1 MYKNHIL
8 YLLISSILIFAMC
21 FIIDVFISESLMQN
35 FITFLS
41 ITFGFYMT
49 SLSVLYNSKYI
60 KQLYDEIDPIKPTQ
74 RKIHTLKNYFKNSA
88 YWSLF
93 SIGLLMIYSLITVVE
108 KNILIINPFFE
119 SILVSVVFINFIFMF
134 LLFKV
139 FLNGLITESNKKGT
153 KELK

>member
-1 MYKNHIL
+1 MYSKHII
-8 YLLISSILIFAMC
+8 YLSLVSISIFGIC
-21 FIIDVFISESLMQN
+21 FFIDVSISESLMQN

-60 KQLYDEIDPIKPTQ
+60 KKLYEEIDPKKPTQ
-74 RKIHTLKNYFKNSA
+74 RKIHTLENYYKSSA

-93 SIGLLMIYSLITVVE
+93 SIAVLIVYSLTTKIQN
-108 KNILIINPFFE
+108 NILVLDSFFE
-119 SILVSVVFINFIFMF
+119 SILVSIVFINFIFMF

-139 FLNGLITESNKKGT
+139 FVNGLIEEVAK
-153 KELK
+153 

>member
-1 MYKNHIL
+1 MYNQHLMYLVFTAIGIFGIL
-8 YLLISSILIFAMC
+8 FFIDISIT
-21 FIIDVFISESLMQN
+21 ESLMQN

-60 KQLYDEIDPIKPTQ
+60 KKLYDEIDPKKPTQ
-74 RKIHTLKNYFKNSA
+74 RKIHTLKNYFRDSA

-93 SIGLLMIYSLITVVE
+93 SIGLLIIYSLTTKVE
-108 KNILIINPFFE
+108 SSTLLLNSFFE
-119 SILVSVVFINFIFMF
+119 SLLVSVVFVNFIFMF

-139 FLNGLITESNKKGT
+139 FINGLIDESAK
-153 KELK
+153 

>member
-1 MYKNHIL
+1 MYNEHIK
-8 YLLISSILIFAMC
+8 YLVFIAVGIFGTS
-21 FIIDVFISESLMQN
+21 FFIDVSISESLMQN

-60 KQLYDEIDPIKPTQ
+60 KKLHDEIDPQKPTQ

-93 SIGLLMIYSLITVVE
+93 SIGLLMSYSLITKVE
-108 KNILIINPFFE
+108 NSTLVLNAFLE
-119 SILVSVVFINFIFMF
+119 SLLVAVVFVNFVFMF
-134 LLFKV
+134 LLFRV
-139 FLNGLITESNKKGT
+139 FINGLVEESSK
-153 KELK
+153 

>member
-1 MYKNHIL
+1 MYNQHLI
-8 YLLISSILIFAMC
+8 YLVFTAIGIFGISF
-21 FIIDVFISESLMQN
+21 FIDVSISESLMQN

-60 KQLYDEIDPIKPTQ
+60 KQLYDEIDPTKPTQ

-93 SIGLLMIYSLITVVE
+93 SIGLLMIYSLIAKVE
-108 KNILIINPFFE
+108 SNSLVLNTLLE
-119 SILVSVVFINFIFMF
+119 SFLVSVVTVNFVFMF

-139 FLNGLITESNKKGT
+139 FINGLIDESAK
-153 KELK
+153 

>member
-1 MYKNHIL
+1 MYSEHVKSLFLTVIG
-8 YLLISSILIFAMC
+8 IFTIC
-21 FIIDVFISESLMQN
+21 FFIDVSISESLIQN

-60 KQLYDEIDPIKPTQ
+60 KKLYDEIDPKKPNQ

-93 SIGLLMIYSLITVVE
+93 SIGLLMTYLLIVKIE
-108 KNILIINPFFE
+108 SNILVLNTFFE
-119 SILVSVVFINFIFMF
+119 SILVSVVFVNFIFMV

-139 FLNGLITESNKKGT
+139 FINGLIDESAK
-153 KELK
+153 

>member
-1 MYKNHIL
+1 MYSEHVKSLFLTTIG
-8 YLLISSILIFAMC
+8 IFTI
-21 FIIDVFISESLMQN
+21 FFFIDVTISESLMQN

-60 KQLYDEIDPIKPTQ
+60 KKLYDEIDPKKPTQ
-74 RKIHTLKNYFKNSA
+74 RKIHTLKTYFKNSA

-93 SIGLLMIYSLITVVE
+93 SIGLLMIYSLITKIENNVLDL
-108 KNILIINPFFE
+108 NAFFE
-119 SILVSVVFINFIFMF
+119 SILVSVVFINFIFMI

-139 FLNGLITESNKKGT
+139 FINGLIEEST
-153 KELK
+153 K

>member
-1 MYKNHIL
+1 MYSEHVKSL
-8 YLLISSILIFAMC
+8 
-21 FIIDVFISESLMQN
+21 FIITIGIFTACFFIDVSISESLMQN

-60 KQLYDEIDPIKPTQ
+60 KKLYDEIDPKKPTQ

-93 SIGLLMIYSLITVVE
+93 SIGLLMTYSLIARME
-108 KNILIINPFFE
+108 NNALSLNIFFE
-119 SILVSVVFINFIFMF
+119 SLLVSIIFVNFIFLF

-139 FLNGLITESNKKGT
+139 FINGLINESAK
-153 KELK
+153 

>member
-1 MYKNHIL
+1 MDIAMYSKHVK
-8 YLLISSILIFAMC
+8 YL
-21 FIIDVFISESLMQN
+21 VFIAISIFGLLFFIDISITESLMQN

-60 KQLYDEIDPIKPTQ
+60 KKLYDEIDPRKPTQ

-93 SIGLLMIYSLITVVE
+93 SIGLLMSYSLITKVE
-108 KNILIINPFFE
+108 NSTLVLNTFLE
-119 SILVSVVFINFIFMF
+119 SLLVAVVFVNFVFMF

-139 FLNGLITESNKKGT
+139 FINGLVEEST
-153 KELK
+153 K

>member
-1 MYKNHIL
+1 MYNKH
-8 YLLISSILIFAMC
+8 LIYI
-21 FIIDVFISESLMQN
+21 VFIAIGLFGILFFIDISITESLMQN

-60 KQLYDEIDPIKPTQ
+60 KKLYDEIDPKKPTQ

-93 SIGLLMIYSLITVVE
+93 SIGLLILCSLTTKVQ
-108 KNILIINPFFE
+108 NTNLLLNSFFE
-119 SILVSVVFINFIFMF
+119 SFLVAVVFINFVFMF

-139 FLNGLITESNKKGT
+139 FINGLIDESKK
-153 KELK
+153 

>member
-1 MYKNHIL
+1 MYSKHVK
-8 YLLISSILIFAMC
+8 YL
-21 FIIDVFISESLMQN
+21 VFIAISIFGLLFFIDISITESLMQN

-60 KQLYDEIDPIKPTQ
+60 KKLYDEIDPRKPTQ

-93 SIGLLMIYSLITVVE
+93 SIGLLMSYSLITKVE
-108 KNILIINPFFE
+108 NSTLVLNTFLE
-119 SILVSVVFINFIFMF
+119 SLLVAVVFVNFVFMF

-139 FLNGLITESNKKGT
+139 FINGLVEEST
-153 KELK
+153 K

>member
-1 MYKNHIL
+1 MYNEHMK
-8 YLLISSILIFAMC
+8 YLVFIAVGIFGTS
-21 FIIDVFISESLMQN
+21 FFIDVSISESLMQN

-60 KQLYDEIDPIKPTQ
+60 KKLYDEIDPRKPTQ

-93 SIGLLMIYSLITVVE
+93 SIGLLMSYSLITKVE
-108 KNILIINPFFE
+108 NSTLVLNAFLE
-119 SILVSVVFINFIFMF
+119 SILVAVVFVNFVFMF

-139 FLNGLITESNKKGT
+139 FINGLVEEST
-153 KELK
+153 K

>member
-1 MYKNHIL
+1 MYLVFTAIGIFGIL
-8 YLLISSILIFAMC
+8 FFIDISIT
-21 FIIDVFISESLMQN
+21 ESLMQN

-60 KQLYDEIDPIKPTQ
+60 KKLYDEIDPKKPAQ
-74 RKIHTLKNYFKNSA
+74 RKIHTLKNYFRDSA

-93 SIGLLMIYSLITVVE
+93 SIGLLIIYSLTTKVE
-108 KNILIINPFFE
+108 SSTLLLNSFFE
-119 SILVSVVFINFIFMF
+119 SLLVSVVFVNFIFMF

-139 FLNGLITESNKKGT
+139 FINGLIDESAK
-153 KELK
+153 

>member
-1 MYKNHIL
+1 MYSQHLIYLVFTAIGIFGIL
-8 YLLISSILIFAMC
+8 FFIDISIT
-21 FIIDVFISESLMQN
+21 ESLMQN

-60 KQLYDEIDPIKPTQ
+60 KKLYDEIDPKKPTQ
-74 RKIHTLKNYFKNSA
+74 RKIHTLKNYFRDSA

-93 SIGLLMIYSLITVVE
+93 SIGLLIIYSLMAKVE
-108 KNILIINPFFE
+108 NNTLVLNNFFE
-119 SILVSVVFINFIFMF
+119 NLLVSIVFVNFIFMF

-139 FLNGLITESNKKGT
+139 FINGLIDESAKY
-153 KELK
+153 

>member
-1 MYKNHIL
+1 MYKHHIKYIVL
-8 YLLISSILIFAMC
+8 VAVSIFGTC
-21 FIIDVFISESLMQN
+21 FFIDVSISESLIQN

-60 KQLYDEIDPIKPTQ
+60 KKLYDEIDPKKPIQ
-74 RKIHTLKNYFKNSA
+74 RKIHTLKNYFQNSA

-93 SIGLLMIYSLITVVE
+93 SIGLLIVYSLITKVE
-108 KNILIINPFFE
+108 NSTLILNTFFE
-119 SILVSVVFINFIFMF
+119 SFLVSVVFVNFIFIF

-139 FLNGLITESNKKGT
+139 FMNGLIEESIK
-153 KELK
+153 

>member
-1 MYKNHIL
+1 MYNEHMK
-8 YLLISSILIFAMC
+8 YLVFIAVGIFGISF
-21 FIIDVFISESLMQN
+21 FIDISISESLMQN

-60 KQLYDEIDPIKPTQ
+60 KKLYDEIDPRKPTQ

-93 SIGLLMIYSLITVVE
+93 SIGLLMSYSLITKVE
-108 KNILIINPFFE
+108 NSTLVLNAFLE
-119 SILVSVVFINFIFMF
+119 SLLVAVVFVNFVFMF

-139 FLNGLITESNKKGT
+139 FINGLVEEST
-153 KELK
+153 K

>member
-1 MYKNHIL
+1 MDTAMYNEHMK
-8 YLLISSILIFAMC
+8 YLVFIAVGIFGTS
-21 FIIDVFISESLMQN
+21 FFIDVSISESLMQN

-60 KQLYDEIDPIKPTQ
+60 KKLYDEIDPRKPTQ

-93 SIGLLMIYSLITVVE
+93 SIGLLMSYSLITKVE
-108 KNILIINPFFE
+108 NSTLVLNAFLE
-119 SILVSVVFINFIFMF
+119 SILVAVVFVNFVFMF

-139 FLNGLITESNKKGT
+139 FINGL
-153 KELK
+153 

>member
-1 MYKNHIL
+1 MDSKMYSEHVKSLFLTTIG
-8 YLLISSILIFAMC
+8 IFTI
-21 FIIDVFISESLMQN
+21 FFFIDVTISESLMQN

-60 KQLYDEIDPIKPTQ
+60 KKLYDEIDPKKPTQ
-74 RKIHTLKNYFKNSA
+74 RKIHTLKTYFKNSA

-93 SIGLLMIYSLITVVE
+93 SIGLLMIYSLITKIENNVLDL
-108 KNILIINPFFE
+108 NAFFE
-119 SILVSVVFINFIFMF
+119 SILVSVVFINFIFMI

-139 FLNGLITESNKKGT
+139 FINGLIEEST
-153 KELK
+153 K

>member
-1 MYKNHIL
+1 MYRNHML
-8 YLLISSILIFAMC
+8 YVLISSILIFIMC
-21 FIIDVFISESLMQN
+21 FIVDVFISESLIQN

-60 KQLYDEIDPIKPTQ
+60 KKLYDEVDPRKPTQ

-93 SIGLLMIYSLITVVE
+93 SIALLIVYSLVTTVE
-108 KNILIINPFFE
+108 KNILILNPFFE
-119 SILVSVVFINFIFMF
+119 SILVSVVFANFIFMY

-139 FLNGLITESNKKGT
+139 FINGLIAESK
-153 KELK
+153 

>member
-1 MYKNHIL
+1 MYKEHKF
-8 YLLISSILIFAMC
+8 YLFISIFVIVSLS
-21 FIIDVFISESLMQN
+21 FTIDISISESLMQN

-60 KQLYDEIDPIKPTQ
+60 KKLYDEVDPKKPTQ

-93 SIGLLMIYSLITVVE
+93 SIGILIVYSLVTEVE
-108 KNILIINPFFE
+108 NNILQLTPFFE
-119 SILVSVVFINFIFMF
+119 SVLVTTVFINFIFIL

-139 FLNGLITESNKKGT
+139 FINGLIEEVSNG
-153 KELK
+153 